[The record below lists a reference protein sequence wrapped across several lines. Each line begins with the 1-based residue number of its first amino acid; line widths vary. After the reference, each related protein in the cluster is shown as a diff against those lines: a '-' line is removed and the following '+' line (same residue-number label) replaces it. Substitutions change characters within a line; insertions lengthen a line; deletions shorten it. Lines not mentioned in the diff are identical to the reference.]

1 LDAKQYKLTDVLW
14 WKHNDEVL
22 EEIARL
28 MDLDHV
34 TTTTPGW
41 FQHRTSA
48 AKNIL
53 NNMTDAQKKKLRD
66 EAEEIADKG
75 LSFETQ
81 IK

>member
-1 LDAKQYKLTDVLW
+1 
-14 WKHNDEVL
+14 
-22 EEIARL
+22 